1 MINSFFTVL
10 YVPRVRGN
18 GFLSSE
24 LSVVVIGLHEQ
35 FRQLPGES
43 SDLLLFSRLV
53 SSFLFF
59 LVQQSA
65 DTGVHLALSELL
77 QQRADGFIHT

>member
-1 MINSFFTVL
+1 MDFMSSFAS
-10 YVPRVRGN
+10 
-18 GFLSSE
+18 FLAS
-24 LSVVVIGLHEQ
+24 
-35 FRQLPGES
+35 
-43 SDLLLFSRLV
+43 LLISFSLADF

-77 QQRADGFIHT
+77 QQRVDGFIHT